1 MKKLVGLTALI
12 ILMSLSI
19 NAQNNKRENRNNSQ
33 FTAEQSATLKA
44 KKMALQL
51 DLNEKQQKSI
61 YKMMKKNAEERLK
74 IREERQANRKDGTRP
89 TQEQRFENV
98 NLALDKQIAH
108 KAEMKKILTPEQFDK
123 WNKVRNKSM
132 NNRKG
137 RIGKKGNN
145 RANRNCS
152 CNNNFN
158 RSSKRSRN
166 KI

>member
-1 MKKLVGLTALI
+1 
-12 ILMSLSI
+12 
-19 NAQNNKRENRNNSQ
+19 
-33 FTAEQSATLKA
+33 
-44 KKMALQL
+44 
-51 DLNEKQQKSI
+51 
-61 YKMMKKNAEERLK
+61 MMKKNAEERLK
-74 IREERQANRKDGTRP
+74 IREEHQANRKEGTRP
-89 TQEQRFENV
+89 TQEQRFKNA

-108 KAEMKKILTPEQFDK
+108 KAEMKKILSPEQFDK

-152 CNNNFN
+152 SKNNINK
-158 RSSKRSRN
+158 SSKRNRN